1 MKRKDEENRAD
12 TVMGSISL
20 ILLCVLAAISSFVFF
35 GNEEYIRAVVCLVA
49 YFMFFGLLVFIHK

>member
-35 GNEEYIRAVVCLVA
+35 GNEEYIRAVVCLIA
-49 YFMFFGLLVFIHK
+49 YCVFFRLLISFLK